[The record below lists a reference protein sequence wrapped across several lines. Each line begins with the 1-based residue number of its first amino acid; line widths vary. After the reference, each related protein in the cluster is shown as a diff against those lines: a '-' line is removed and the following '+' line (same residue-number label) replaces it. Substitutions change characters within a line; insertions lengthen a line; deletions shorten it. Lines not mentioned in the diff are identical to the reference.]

1 MTGSRGATI
10 AYSGQVGHH
19 SMDRGDPVQ
28 VATAAR
34 ALLRERLR
42 AGDDP
47 GKVERVVRARLP
59 EAWEL
64 LDHNALVALARS
76 LEGGCCHWCAAFVQ
90 TATAGVDELAH
101 TASHSALLGAPCPAC
116 RRRQGIDRARAKGA
130 AQARQEA
137 ALAAAGHLPPA
148 RRCTEC
154 RAWTPARP
162 LLASGAGVVPLA
174 GPTKRCGTCNGWIPA
189 VTAADVVVARLERG
203 QRAIDAVMEGPPIWQ
218 PRRRSIAAAKAA
230 GTYRSR
236 ASRRQG

>member
-64 LDHNALVALARS
+64 LDHNALVALAR
-76 LEGGCCHWCAAFVQ
+76 
-90 TATAGVDELAH
+90 

-162 LLASGAGVVPLA
+162 LLASGAGVVPLT
-174 GPTKRCGTCNGWIPA
+174 GPAKRCGTCNGWIPA

-218 PRRRSIAAAKAA
+218 PRRRSIAASRAA
-230 GTYRSR
+230 GKYHILPSRSR
-236 ASRRQG
+236 G

>member
-90 TATAGVDELAH
+90 TATAGVAELAH

-116 RRRQGIDRARAKGA
+116 R
-130 AQARQEA
+130 
-137 ALAAAGHLPPA
+137 LPPA

-162 LLASGAGVVPLA
+162 LLAGGAGVVPLA

-203 QRAIDAVMEGPPIWQ
+203 ERAIDAVMEGPPIWR
-218 PRRRSIAAAKAA
+218 PRRRSIAASRAA
-230 GTYRSR
+230 GKYHILPSRSR
-236 ASRRQG
+236 G